1 MMSTDAEHRVTR
13 DSQHDWHRN
22 IVSLR
27 RSIELYADLVDDPR
41 DIDVLIQ
48 HEMATK
54 QARGE
59 PAIITR
65 PFEDADT
72 YDSIAAAIEWP
83 FEHPCRSRYSAGHFG
98 VWYGASSV
106 ETSVRETAY
115 HFRRNTLA
123 SQIAAQSQQ
132 PIVQERRVHLV
143 RCNALLVDLRARSRK
158 EPRLLDPDDYTTC
171 QLLGAEL
178 KSAGMPGVLTF
189 SARHAKAEIVAVF
202 TPAVL
207 ADPRNVCYLTYTLF
221 ADSGKVIVERTPGKV
236 EFELKV

>member
-1 MMSTDAEHRVTR
+1 MDAEHRVTR

-27 RSIELYADLVDDPR
+27 RSIELYADLVDDPH

-54 QARGE
+54 HARGE

-65 PFEDADT
+65 PFEDVDT

-98 VWYGASSV
+98 VWYGASSI

-123 SQIAAQSQQ
+123 SQIAAQSRQ

-143 RCNALLVDLRARSRK
+143 RCNALLVDLRTRSKKNCDCLTPMTTPLASCWGQNSRARACLAYSPS
-158 EPRLLDPDDYTTC
+158 PRGTRR
-171 QLLGAEL
+171 Q
-178 KSAGMPGVLTF
+178 KSLRCLRRAF
-189 SARHAKAEIVAVF
+189 SPIRAMSAI
-202 TPAVL
+202 
-207 ADPRNVCYLTYTLF
+207 
-221 ADSGKVIVERTPGKV
+221 
-236 EFELKV
+236 